1 MELIFLQKIY
11 IRKLLACALA
21 GSFLFSS
28 CLKKDS
34 GCSFTVDNAVA
45 PQAEQQEL
53 KAYLDSAG
61 ITGVTKDNRGFFY
74 TITSAGSGDTAKP
87 CSQITVSYKGW
98 LSNGKLFD
106 QEGSAVFTSLGN
118 LIDGWRQGIP
128 LIRKGGSIK
137 LYIPPSLGYGAK
149 GVPDNNGNTIV
160 PPNSITI
167 FEISLISVQ

>member
-1 MELIFLQKIY
+1 M
-11 IRKLLACALA
+11 RKLLACALA

-34 GCSFTVDNAVA
+34 GCSYTVDNTVA
-45 PQAEQQEL
+45 PTAEQQEL

-61 ITGVTKDNRGFFY
+61 ISGVTKDARGFYY
-74 TITSAGSGDTAKP
+74 TITNAGLGDTAKP
-87 CSQITVSYKGW
+87 CSQITVGYKGW
-98 LSNGKLFD
+98 LTNGKLFD
-106 QEGSAVFTSLGN
+106 QESSAVFTSLGS

-128 LIRKGGSIK
+128 LIKRGGSIK
-137 LYIPPSLGYGAK
+137 LYLPPSLGYGSK
-149 GVPDNNGNTIV
+149 NVPDNYGNTIV